1 MANSDY
7 TILVVDDD
15 ELNRDML
22 SRRLERKEYKV
33 LVASDGSEALE
44 LAGREVLD
52 LVILDIMMPG
62 MSGLEVLKILRQ
74 TRSTTEL
81 PVIMASAKGESQD
94 VVNALE
100 LGANDYATK
109 PLDFPVLLARIE
121 AQLRLKVP
129 FESEKAADSAG
140 ADMGTILLEP
150 GAVDSAGDSAG
161 DTDQKPVLNLDK
173 ARTASEVDGPVAGTI
188 LAEKYRLEEEIGS
201 GNFGTVYKATHLGL
215 NLHVAVK
222 VLQTS
227 LGTTME
233 DLARFQRE
241 GMSACRVKHPNAVSV
256 LDFGVTATGVS
267 YLVMELLE
275 GRSLADEIDE
285 SGKLSPHRCM
295 DIIEP
300 VCAALE
306 EAHSVGLLHRD
317 LKPANIFLHHER
329 GKEIIKV
336 VDFGTAKFRDDAS
349 ANNLTLQGTVIG
361 TPAYLAP
368 ERLANRPYDGRS
380 DVYSLGV
387 MLYQMLCGKVPFE
400 ATDGNPMT
408 VAMMHMNDAAKSLAG
423 EIPDV
428 TEAVDKVVAMALEKD
443 PGKRLLP
450 SELVERLREAVGPDL
465 RQKKKNPTMDTMVLT
480 DLPFEDET
488 QGATEA

>member
-22 SRRLERKEYKV
+22 SRRLERKEYRV

-44 LAGREVLD
+44 MAGRELLD

-62 MSGLEVLKILRQ
+62 MSGLEVLKTLRQ
-74 TRSTTEL
+74 TRSATEL
-81 PVIMASAKGESQD
+81 PVIMASAKGESHD

-129 FESEKAADSAG
+129 FESEKAADSTG

-150 GAVDSAGDSAG
+150 GAA
-161 DTDQKPVLNLDK
+161 KPDEDDAKKPELVLDK
-173 ARTASEVDGPVAGTI
+173 ARTASEAAGPVAGTI

-275 GRSLADEIDE
+275 GRSLADEIEE

-450 SELVERLREAVGPDL
+450 GELVERLREAVGPDL
-465 RQKKKNPTMDTMVLT
+465 RQEKKNPTMDTMVLT
-480 DLPFEDET
+480 DLPFDDGGQEVP
-488 QGATEA
+488 AP

>member
-1 MANSDY
+1 MTNSDY

-33 LVASDGSEALE
+33 LVACDGPEALE
-44 LAGREVLD
+44 IAGRELLD
-52 LVILDIMMPG
+52 MVILDIMMPG
-62 MSGLEVLKILRQ
+62 MSGIEVLKTLRLS
-74 TRSTTEL
+74 RSATEL
-81 PVIMASAKGESQD
+81 PIIMASAKGESQD

-109 PLDFPVLLARIE
+109 PLDFPILLARIE
-121 AQLRLKVP
+121 AQLRQKVP
-129 FESEKAADSAG
+129 FEVEEEASAG
-140 ADMGTILLEP
+140 EDKMGTILLNP
-150 GAVDSAGDSAG
+150 GSEKNESGGGQDPGTGSAGTRSAA
-161 DTDQKPVLNLDK
+161 D
-173 ARTASEVDGPVAGTI
+173 VDGPVAGTV

-201 GNFGTVYKATHLGL
+201 GNFGTVYKAVHLGL
-215 NLHVAVK
+215 DLHVAVK

-275 GRSLADEIDE
+275 GRSLADEIQE
-285 SGKLSPHRCM
+285 SGRLSPHRCL

-408 VAMMHMNDAAKSLAG
+408 VAMMHMNDDPRKLAADVP
-423 EIPDV
+423 EV
-428 TEAVDKVVAMALEKD
+428 TEAIDNVVAMALEKD

-450 SELVERLREAVGPDL
+450 AELAERLREAAGPDL
-465 RQKKKNPTMDTMVLT
+465 RDEQEDPTMNTMVLT
-480 DLPFEDET
+480 DLPFDDGT
-488 QGATEA
+488 QEVPAP

>member
-81 PVIMASAKGESQD
+81 PIIMASAKGESQD

-129 FESEKAADSAG
+129 FESEKAADSTTDSTG

-150 GAVDSAGDSAG
+150 GAGAPAG

-173 ARTASEVDGPVAGTI
+173 ARTASEVDSPVAGTI

-275 GRSLADEIDE
+275 GRSLADEIEE

-428 TEAVDKVVAMALEKD
+428 TESIDKVVSMALEKD

-450 SELVERLREAVGPDL
+450 NELVERLREAVGPDL
-465 RQKKKNPTMDTMVLT
+465 RQEKKNPTMDTMVLT
-480 DLPFEDET
+480 DLPFDDEP
-488 QGATEA
+488 QGAAEA

>member
-81 PVIMASAKGESQD
+81 PIIMASAKGESQD

-129 FESEKAADSAG
+129 FESEKAADSTADSTG

-150 GAVDSAGDSAG
+150 GAGAPAG

-173 ARTASEVDGPVAGTI
+173 ARTASEVDSPVAGTI

-275 GRSLADEIDE
+275 GRSLADEIEE

-428 TEAVDKVVAMALEKD
+428 TESIDKVVSMALEKD

-450 SELVERLREAVGPDL
+450 NELVERLREAVGPDL
-465 RQKKKNPTMDTMVLT
+465 RQEKKNPTMDTMVLT
-480 DLPFEDET
+480 DLPFDDEP
-488 QGATEA
+488 QGAAEA

>member
-1 MANSDY
+1 MANRDY

-44 LAGREVLD
+44 LAGRELID
-52 LVILDIMMPG
+52 MVILDIMMPG

-74 TRSTTEL
+74 TRSATEL

-129 FESEKAADSAG
+129 FESEKAADPTG

-150 GAVDSAGDSAG
+150 GAAKPDEDDA
-161 DTDQKPVLNLDK
+161 QKPDLVLDK
-173 ARTASEVDGPVAGTI
+173 ARTASEAAGPVAGTI
-188 LAEKYRLEEEIGS
+188 LAEKYRLENEIGS

-275 GRSLADEIDE
+275 GRSLADEIEE

-450 SELVERLREAVGPDL
+450 GDLVERLREAVGPDL
-465 RQKKKNPTMDTMVLT
+465 RQEKKNPTMDTMVLT
-480 DLPFEDET
+480 DLPFGDKPQE
-488 QGATEA
+488 GTEA

>member
-81 PVIMASAKGESQD
+81 PIIMASAKGESQD

-129 FESEKAADSAG
+129 FESEKAADSTG

-150 GAVDSAGDSAG
+150 GAGAPAG
-161 DTDQKPVLNLDK
+161 DTDQQPVLNLDK

-275 GRSLADEIDE
+275 GRSLADEIEE

-428 TEAVDKVVAMALEKD
+428 TESIDKVVSMALEKD

-450 SELVERLREAVGPDL
+450 NELVERLREAVGPDL
-465 RQKKKNPTMDTMVLT
+465 RQEKKNPTMDTMVLT
-480 DLPFEDET
+480 DLPFDDEP
-488 QGATEA
+488 QGAAEA

>member
-22 SRRLERKEYKV
+22 SRRLERKEYRV

-44 LAGREVLD
+44 MAGRELLD

-74 TRSTTEL
+74 TRSATEL

-129 FESEKAADSAG
+129 FESEKAADSTG

-150 GAVDSAGDSAG
+150 GAA
-161 DTDQKPVLNLDK
+161 KPDEDDAKKPELVLDK
-173 ARTASEVDGPVAGTI
+173 ARTANEAAGPVAGTI

-275 GRSLADEIDE
+275 GRSLADEIEE

-300 VCAALE
+300 VCAALG

-428 TEAVDKVVAMALEKD
+428 SDAVDKVVAMALEKD

-450 SELVERLREAVGPDL
+450 GELVERLREAVGPDL
-465 RQKKKNPTMDTMVLT
+465 RQEKKNPTMDTMVLT
-480 DLPFEDET
+480 DLPFDDEG
-488 QGATEA
+488 QEVPAP

>member
-22 SRRLERKEYKV
+22 SRRLERKEYRV

-44 LAGREVLD
+44 MAGRELLD

-129 FESEKAADSAG
+129 FESEKAADSTG

-150 GAVDSAGDSAG
+150 GAAKPDEDDA
-161 DTDQKPVLNLDK
+161 QKPELVLDK
-173 ARTASEVDGPVAGTI
+173 ARTASEAAGPVAGTI

-275 GRSLADEIDE
+275 GRSLADEIEE

-450 SELVERLREAVGPDL
+450 GDLVEQLREAVGPDL
-465 RQKKKNPTMDTMVLT
+465 RQEKKNPTMDTMVLT
-480 DLPFEDET
+480 DLPFDDKA
-488 QGATEA
+488 QGGTEA

>member
-1 MANSDY
+1 M
-7 TILVVDDD
+7 TIPVLVVDED

-22 SRRLERKEYKV
+22 SRRLKRKEYRV

-44 LAGREVLD
+44 SAGRELLD

-74 TRSTTEL
+74 TRSATEL

-109 PLDFPVLLARIE
+109 PLDFPVLLARRE

-129 FESEKAADSAG
+129 FGSEKTADSTG
-140 ADMGTILLEP
+140 ADMGTILLQP
-150 GAVDSAGDSAG
+150 GAEKPDEDAA
-161 DTDQKPVLNLDK
+161 QKPGLNLDK
-173 ARTASEVDGPVAGTI
+173 ARTSSEVGGPVAGTI

-275 GRSLADEIDE
+275 GRSLADEIEE

-329 GKEIIKV
+329 GKEVIKV

-428 TEAVDKVVAMALEKD
+428 TEAVDEVVAMALEKD

-450 SELVERLREAVGPDL
+450 GELVERLRAAVGPDL
-465 RQKKKNPTMDTMVLT
+465 RREKKNPTMDTMVLT
-480 DLPFEDET
+480 DLPFHDET
-488 QGATEA
+488 QGGTEA

>member
-44 LAGREVLD
+44 LAGRELID
-52 LVILDIMMPG
+52 MVILDIMMPG

-74 TRSTTEL
+74 TRSATEL

-100 LGANDYATK
+100 LGANDYAAK

-129 FESEKAADSAG
+129 FESEKAADSTG

-150 GAVDSAGDSAG
+150 GAA
-161 DTDQKPVLNLDK
+161 KPDEDDAKKPELVLDK
-173 ARTASEVDGPVAGTI
+173 ARTASEAAGPVAGTI

-275 GRSLADEIDE
+275 GRSLADEIEE

-428 TEAVDKVVAMALEKD
+428 TEAIDKVVAMALEKD

-450 SELVERLREAVGPDL
+450 GELVERLREAVGPDL
-465 RQKKKNPTMDTMVLT
+465 RQEKKNPTMDTMVLT
-480 DLPFEDET
+480 DLPFDDGGQEVP
-488 QGATEA
+488 AP

>member
-44 LAGREVLD
+44 LAGRELID
-52 LVILDIMMPG
+52 MVILDIMMPG

-74 TRSTTEL
+74 TRGATEL

-129 FESEKAADSAG
+129 FESEKAADSTG

-150 GAVDSAGDSAG
+150 GAA
-161 DTDQKPVLNLDK
+161 KPDEDDAKKPELVLDK
-173 ARTASEVDGPVAGTI
+173 ARTASEAAGPVAGTI
-188 LAEKYRLEEEIGS
+188 LAEKYRLEGEIGS

-275 GRSLADEIDE
+275 GRSLADEIEE
-285 SGKLSPHRCM
+285 SGKLSPQRCM

-450 SELVERLREAVGPDL
+450 GELVERLREAVGPDL
-465 RQKKKNPTMDTMVLT
+465 RQEKKNPTMDTMVLT
-480 DLPFEDET
+480 DLPFDDGGQEVP
-488 QGATEA
+488 AP

>member
-22 SRRLERKEYKV
+22 SRRLERKEYRV

-44 LAGREVLD
+44 MAGRELLD

-74 TRSTTEL
+74 TRSATEL

-100 LGANDYATK
+100 LGANDYAAK

-129 FESEKAADSAG
+129 FESEKAADSTG

-150 GAVDSAGDSAG
+150 GAA
-161 DTDQKPVLNLDK
+161 KPDEDDAKKPELVLDK
-173 ARTASEVDGPVAGTI
+173 ARTASEAAGPVAGTI

-275 GRSLADEIDE
+275 GRSLADEIEE

-428 TEAVDKVVAMALEKD
+428 SEAIDKVVAMALEKD

-450 SELVERLREAVGPDL
+450 GELVERLREAVGPDL
-465 RQKKKNPTMDTMVLT
+465 RQEKKNPTMDTMVLT
-480 DLPFEDET
+480 DLPFDDEG
-488 QGATEA
+488 QEVPAP

>member
-44 LAGREVLD
+44 LAGRELID
-52 LVILDIMMPG
+52 MVILDIMMPG
-62 MSGLEVLKILRQ
+62 MSGLEVLKVLRQ
-74 TRSTTEL
+74 TRSATEL

-100 LGANDYATK
+100 LGANDYAAK

-129 FESEKAADSAG
+129 FESEKAADSTG

-150 GAVDSAGDSAG
+150 GAAKPDEDDA
-161 DTDQKPVLNLDK
+161 QKPELVLDK
-173 ARTASEVDGPVAGTI
+173 ARTASEAAGPVAGTI

-275 GRSLADEIDE
+275 GRSLADEIEE

-408 VAMMHMNDAAKSLAG
+408 VAMMHMNDAAKSLVG

-428 TEAVDKVVAMALEKD
+428 TEAVDKVVSMALEKD

-465 RQKKKNPTMDTMVLT
+465 RQVKKNPTMDTMVLT
-480 DLPFEDET
+480 DLPFDDET
-488 QGATEA
+488 QGATGA

>member
-1 MANSDY
+1 MASSDY

-15 ELNRDML
+15 ENNRDML
-22 SRRLERKEYKV
+22 SRRLKRKEYKV
-33 LVASDGSEALE
+33 LTASDGPEALE
-44 LAGREVLD
+44 LAGRELID

-62 MSGLEVLKILRQ
+62 MSGLEVLKLLRQ
-74 TRSTTEL
+74 TRTATEL

-109 PLDFPVLLARIE
+109 PLDFPVLLARVE
-121 AQLRLKVP
+121 SQLRLKVP
-129 FESEKAADSAG
+129 FETGQSDG
-140 ADMGTILLEP
+140 PDTGTILLKPGTGKRDEAEP
-150 GAVDSAGDSAG
+150 REAPARL
-161 DTDQKPVLNLDK
+161 QEKPQG
-173 ARTASEVDGPVAGTI
+173 REQEGPVAGTI

-215 NLHVAVK
+215 SLHVAVK

-275 GRSLADEIDE
+275 GRSLCDEIEE
-285 SGKLSPHRCM
+285 SGRLSAHRCL

-300 VCAALE
+300 VCAALT

-349 ANNLTLQGTVIG
+349 AKNLTMQGTVIG

-387 MLYQMLCGKVPFE
+387 MLYQMLSGKVPFE

-408 VAMMHMNDAAKSLAG
+408 VAMMHMNDAPKSLSG

-428 TEAVDKVVAMALEKD
+428 SAAVDKVVAMALEKD

-450 SELVERLREAVGPDL
+450 SELVEKLREAVGPDP
-465 RQKKKNPTMDTMVLT
+465 REEKKGGGDPSLDTMVLT
-480 DLPFEDET
+480 DIPLDE
-488 QGATEA
+488 GAR

>member
-22 SRRLERKEYKV
+22 SRRLERKEYRV

-44 LAGREVLD
+44 LAGRELLD

-74 TRSTTEL
+74 TRSATEL

-129 FESEKAADSAG
+129 FESEKTVDSAG
-140 ADMGTILLEP
+140 ADEGTMLLQP
-150 GAVDSAGDSAG
+150 GAEKSAG
-161 DTDQKPVLNLDK
+161 DTAQKPALNLDK
-173 ARTASEVDGPVAGTI
+173 ARTSSEVDGPVAGTI

-275 GRSLADEIDE
+275 GRSLADEIEE

-408 VAMMHMNDAAKSLAG
+408 VAMMHMNDAAKSLVG

-428 TEAVDKVVAMALEKD
+428 TEAVDKVVSMALEKD

-465 RQKKKNPTMDTMVLT
+465 RQVKKNPTMDTMVLT
-480 DLPFEDET
+480 DLPFDDET
-488 QGATEA
+488 QGATGA

>member
-22 SRRLERKEYKV
+22 SRRLERKEYRV

-44 LAGREVLD
+44 MAGGELLD

-74 TRSTTEL
+74 TRSATEL

-129 FESEKAADSAG
+129 FESEKAADSTG

-150 GAVDSAGDSAG
+150 GAAKPDEDDA
-161 DTDQKPVLNLDK
+161 QKPELVLDK
-173 ARTASEVDGPVAGTI
+173 ARTASEAAGPVAGTI

-275 GRSLADEIDE
+275 GRSLADEIEE

-450 SELVERLREAVGPDL
+450 GDLVERLREAVGPDL
-465 RQKKKNPTMDTMVLT
+465 RQEKKNPTMDTMVLT
-480 DLPFEDET
+480 DLPFDDEG
-488 QGATEA
+488 QEVPAP